1 MLKNITF
8 NQVFTLY
15 SLQLFTTVIAFYSGM
30 LIGGSKYST
39 PVAILLG
46 GLLGLVLAYPA
57 YKVGSSRPD
66 EFLVQYGSKLVGRPL
81 HIFFILYLLL
91 THLFLA
97 ALDLREL
104 TDFLLSEYLIGT
116 PGWAVVAIFGV
127 CVSYAVRCGI
137 STIFRTAEGF
147 FLLFAVAFFFIPFI
161 GFQEMELDM
170 FNALFTHLSMQE
182 MWPSIF
188 ETMAIFGEMAFLFL
202 LFPYLKAPIRVYRT
216 LFWATGTSLMF
227 ILLHLIPV
235 LLTFGPNLGA
245 NLMYPDM
252 ELVRFIRVGS
262 FIETMDP
269 ILIILWLT
277 SIFVKISFIVFTA
290 VICLAQLTGV
300 KDHKPFTLPVVAFV
314 SIYALSIARTPP
326 EIYQF
331 LSRDC
336 SPLLYIAEFLIP
348 AIYWLMGAI
357 RTKSPGSKTTKPAER
372 TPTG

>member
-1 MLKNITF
+1 MLKNITS
-8 NQVFTLY
+8 NQIFSLY
-15 SLQLFTTVIAFYSGM
+15 SLQIFTTVIAFYTGM

-46 GLLGLVLAYPA
+46 GLLGLLLTYPA

-81 HIFFILYLLL
+81 HLLFMLYLLL

-104 TDFLLSEYLIGT
+104 ADFLLSEYLIGT
-116 PGWAVVAIFGV
+116 PGWAVVAIFGA
-127 CVSYAVRCGI
+127 CVAYAVRCGI

-147 FLLFAVAFFFIPFI
+147 FLIFAVAFFFIPFI

-170 FNALFTHLSMQE
+170 FNALLTHLSFRE
-182 MWPSIF
+182 MGPSIY
-188 ETMAIFGEMAFLFL
+188 ETTAIFGEMAFLFL
-202 LFPYLKAPIRVYRT
+202 LFPYLKTPKKVYHS
-216 LFWATGTSLMF
+216 LFWATGTSLLF
-227 ILLHLIPV
+227 IILHLIPV

-277 SIFVKISFIVFTA
+277 SIFVKISFILFTA

-314 SIYALSIARTPP
+314 SIFSLSIARTPP
-326 EIYQF
+326 EIF
-331 LSRDC
+331 NLLAWEC
-336 SPLLYIAEFLIP
+336 APLMYIAEFLIP

-357 RTKSPGSKTTKPAER
+357 RSKSSGSKTTKPAER
-372 TPTG
+372 TPAG

>member
-1 MLKNITF
+1 MLKNITS
-8 NQVFTLY
+8 NQIFTLY
-15 SLQLFTTVIAFYSGM
+15 SLQIFTTVIAFYTGM

-39 PVAILLG
+39 PVGILLG
-46 GLLGLVLAYPA
+46 GLLGVLLAYPA

-81 HIFFILYLLL
+81 HLVFILYILLV
-91 THLFLA
+91 HLFLA

-116 PGWAVVAIFGV
+116 PGWAIVAIFGV
-127 CVSYAVRCGI
+127 CVAYAVRCGI

-161 GFQEMELDM
+161 GFQEMETDM
-170 FNALFTHLSMQE
+170 FSALYNHLSVKE
-182 MWPSIF
+182 MWASMY
-188 ETMAIFGEMAFLFL
+188 ETTAIFGEMAFLFL
-202 LFPYLKAPIRVYRT
+202 LFPYLKAPKKVYHS
-216 LFWATGTSLMF
+216 LLWATGISLLF
-227 ILLHLIPV
+227 ILLHLIPI

-290 VICLAQLTGV
+290 VISLAQLTGV
-300 KDHKPFTLPVVAFV
+300 KDHKPYTLPVVAFI
-314 SIYALSIARTPP
+314 SIFSLAIVRTPP
-326 EIYQF
+326 EMYHF
-331 LSRDC
+331 LSWDC
-336 SPLLYIAEFLIP
+336 APLMYVAEFLIP
-348 AIYWLMGAI
+348 AIYWLMSAI
-357 RTKSPGSKTTKPAER
+357 RPPAPGSKTTKPAGR
-372 TPTG
+372 TPAG

>member
-1 MLKNITF
+1 MLKNITS
-8 NQVFTLY
+8 NQIFTLY
-15 SLQLFTTVIAFYSGM
+15 SLQIFTTVIAFYSGM

-39 PVAILLG
+39 PVAVLVG
-46 GLLGLVLAYPA
+46 GLLGLLLIYPA

-66 EFLVQYGSKLVGRPL
+66 EFLVRYGSKLVGRPL
-81 HIFFILYLLL
+81 HFIFILYLLL

-104 TDFLLSEYLIGT
+104 SDFLVSEYLIGT
-116 PGWAVVAIFGV
+116 PNWAIAAIFGV
-127 CVSYAVRCGI
+127 CVTYAVRCGI

-147 FLLFAVAFFFIPFI
+147 FLIFAVAFFFIPFI
-161 GFQEMELDM
+161 GFQEMETSM
-170 FNALFTHLSMQE
+170 FTALITHLSVNE
-182 MWPSIF
+182 MWSSVY
-188 ETMAIFGEMAFLFL
+188 ETVAIFGEMAFLFL
-202 LFPYLKAPIRVYRT
+202 LFPYLKAPKKVYHSLT
-216 LFWATGTSLMF
+216 WATGISLLF

-245 NLMYPDM
+245 NLLYPDM

-290 VICLAQLTGV
+290 VICLSQLTGV

-314 SIYALSIARTPP
+314 SVFSLAIVRNPP
-326 EIYQF
+326 EMYHF
-331 LSRDC
+331 LSWDC
-336 SPLLYIAEFLIP
+336 APLLYFAEFLIP
-348 AIYWLMGAI
+348 AIYWLMSAI
-357 RTKSPGSKTTKPAER
+357 RSPSSGSKTTKPAEKSSA
-372 TPTG
+372 G